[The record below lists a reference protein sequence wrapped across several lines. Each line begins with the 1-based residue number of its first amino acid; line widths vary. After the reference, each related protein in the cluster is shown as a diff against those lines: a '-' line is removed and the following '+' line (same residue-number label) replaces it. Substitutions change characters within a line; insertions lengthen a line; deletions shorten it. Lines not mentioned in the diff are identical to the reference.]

1 MSKLFIRFLFV
12 VMAAVMI
19 VTACGTASVSP
30 TAYVNPPTQEES
42 TPLPETDVPTAE
54 VPATEI
60 PATDAPLP
68 TEPAAVTGAISFA
81 ADILPILESRCIN
94 CHGGNKTEKGLDL
107 KSYEALMNGS
117 EKGPVLV
124 AGDAVNSPLATLI
137 SNGKMPKRGP
147 KLTPEQIELIIAWIN
162 AGALNN

>member
-30 TAYVNPPTQEES
+30 TAYVNPATQAKPT
-42 TPLPETDVPTAE
+42 LIPETDVPTAE
-54 VPATEI
+54 VPAT
-60 PATDAPLP
+60 DAPLP
-68 TEPAAVTGAISFA
+68 TEPAAAPGAISFS
-81 ADILPILESRCIN
+81 ADILPILESRCVN
-94 CHGGNKTEKGLDL
+94 CHGGNKTEKRLDL
-107 KSYEALMNGS
+107 KSYESLMNGS

-124 AGDAVNSPLATLI
+124 AGDAANSSLATLI
-137 SNGKMPKRGP
+137 SNGKMPRRGP

>member
-1 MSKLFIRFLFV
+1 MSKLFIKFLFV

-30 TAYVNPPTQEES
+30 TAYVNPPTQEKP
-42 TPLPETDVPTAE
+42 TTAPETDVPTAE
-54 VPATEI
+54 VPAT
-60 PATDAPLP
+60 DAPLP
-68 TEPAAVTGAISFA
+68 TEPAAAPGAISFA
-81 ADILPILESRCIN
+81 ADILPILESRCVN

-124 AGDAVNSPLATLI
+124 AGDAANSPLATLI

>member
-19 VTACGTASVSP
+19 VTACGTATVSP
-30 TAYVNPPTQEES
+30 TAYVNPPT
-42 TPLPETDVPTAE
+42 T
-54 VPATEI
+54 VPATDPAVMV
-60 PATDAPLP
+60 PATDASLP
-68 TEPAAVTGAISFA
+68 TEPAAATGAISFT

-107 KSYEALMNGS
+107 KSYASLMTGS
-117 EKGPVLV
+117 SKGPVIV
-124 AGDAVNSPLATLI
+124 AGDAASSALATLI

-147 KLTPEQIELIIAWIN
+147 KLTPEQVELIIAWIN

>member
-1 MSKLFIRFLFV
+1 MSKLYIRFLFV

-30 TAYVNPPTQEES
+30 TAYVNPPTQEKP
-42 TPLPETDVPTAE
+42 TTAPETDVPTAE
-54 VPATEI
+54 VPAT
-60 PATDAPLP
+60 DAPLP
-68 TEPAAVTGAISFA
+68 TEPAAAPGAISFA
-81 ADILPILESRCIN
+81 ADILPILESRCVN

-124 AGDAVNSPLATLI
+124 AGDAANSPLATLI